1 VRSAFNSGDALPSNL
16 IWTFETDSSQFFFGT
31 NYRKNTINI
40 KEVITMFWDE
50 ILRISNFVVEAFLH
64 IWPYLVVT
72 MPLAVAVQM
81 SGASKYIKRAFQ
93 AKPLTAIVLATL
105 VGAFSPFCSCGV
117 IPVIA
122 SLLISGVPLAPVM
135 SFWIASP
142 SMDPEIFFL
151 SVGMIGWELAVWRL
165 AATLVLSLAAG
176 LITQLLVDRGWL
188 GRQILRSR
196 NYQPAPGLISTV
208 KDGWTNFKKR
218 MRTASLSETILPRS
232 VPIAASQ
239 VHLMAIDGSS
249 ASAHAATG
257 FPICSAC
264 ESPPPV
270 TSALLQNLAV
280 EPAPAARQG
289 CCTSNHQDFDPGQS
303 SDTFRM
309 RLLKETMGATWMVA
323 KFMALAFLLEGL
335 ITLYVPEGWISAVL
349 GSGNPLTII
358 TAALLG
364 VPAYTT
370 SLTALPMISGLLN
383 QGMNPA
389 AALAFLVAGPVTTLP
404 AMAAV
409 WPLVV
414 RRVFGLYVSF
424 ALVGAVLIGYLFSL
438 AGALLG

>member
-1 VRSAFNSGDALPSNL
+1 
-16 IWTFETDSSQFFFGT
+16 
-31 NYRKNTINI
+31 
-40 KEVITMFWDE
+40 MFWNE
-50 ILRISNFVVEAFLH
+50 IIRISNFIVAAFLH

-72 MPLAVAVQM
+72 IPLAVAVQM
-81 SGASKYIKRAFQ
+81 SGASKYIKRAFG
-93 AKPLTAIVLATL
+93 AKPMMAIVLATV

-165 AATLVLSLAAG
+165 AATLVLSFAAG
-176 LITQLLVDRGWL
+176 LITQVLMNRGWL

-196 NYQPAPGLISTV
+196 RFTPSRSLLGLLKSGWHKLIIHVRRTPLPNYMVAQSVSNSPSQIHLLETTQPVNGVHPGS
-208 KDGWTNFKKR
+208 
-218 MRTASLSETILPRS
+218 
-232 VPIAASQ
+232 
-239 VHLMAIDGSS
+239 GS
-249 ASAHAATG
+249 AM
-257 FPICSAC
+257 
-264 ESPPPV
+264 
-270 TSALLQNLAV
+270 
-280 EPAPAARQG
+280 
-289 CCTSNHQDFDPGQS
+289 CTSCDSGKSTAPDPLQTLVAELNPAVNEDCCCS
-303 SDTFRM
+303 KPESENKTNIVSFWA
-309 RLLKETMGATWMVA
+309 RLSKETLAATWMVA
-323 KFMALAFLLEGL
+323 KFMALAFLLEGV
-335 ITLYVPEGWISAVL
+335 ITLYVPQRWIVGAL

-370 SLTALPMISGLLN
+370 SLTALPMIGGLLT
-383 QGMNPA
+383 QGMSPA

-414 RRVFGLYVSF
+414 RRVFVLYVSF
-424 ALVGAVLIGYLFSL
+424 ALAGAVLIGFIYSIVNIL
-438 AGALLG
+438 AK

>member
-1 VRSAFNSGDALPSNL
+1 M
-16 IWTFETDSSQFFFGT
+16 IW
-31 NYRKNTINI
+31 N
-40 KEVITMFWDE
+40 E
-50 ILRISNFVVEAFLH
+50 ILRIGDFIVEAFLH

-72 MPLAVAVQM
+72 IPLAVAVQM

-93 AKPLTAIVLATL
+93 AKPMTAIVLATV

-151 SVGMIGWELAVWRL
+151 SVGMIGWDLAVWRL
-165 AATLVLSLAAG
+165 VATLVLSFAAG
-176 LITQLLVDRGWL
+176 LITHALMEKRWL
-188 GRQILRSR
+188 GHRILQSRQQKPVQNLL
-196 NYQPAPGLISTV
+196 GLIKSHLN
-208 KDGWTNFKKR
+208 KLKKAVPAAP
-218 MRTASLSETILPRS
+218 ASDYGMPQSI
-232 VPIAASQ
+232 PISASQ
-239 VHLMAIDGSS
+239 VHLMGITAPSNPLPVAAQFPTCTSCDSDKPITVDPLQQLVIDSGPTTNEGCCNSSPGDDEPGSS
-249 ASAHAATG
+249 TDS
-257 FPICSAC
+257 
-264 ESPPPV
+264 
-270 TSALLQNLAV
+270 
-280 EPAPAARQG
+280 
-289 CCTSNHQDFDPGQS
+289 
-303 SDTFRM
+303 FRI
-309 RLLKETMGATWMVA
+309 RLLKETLGATWMVT

-335 ITLYVPEGWISAVL
+335 ITLYVPERWITGAL
-349 GSGNPLTII
+349 GSGNPLTIV

-370 SLTALPMISGLLN
+370 SLTALPMIGGLLS

-414 RRVFGLYVSF
+414 RRVFVLYVSF
-424 ALVGAVLIGYLFSL
+424 ALGGAVLVGYIYNIM
-438 AGALLG
+438 AAV

>member
-1 VRSAFNSGDALPSNL
+1 
-16 IWTFETDSSQFFFGT
+16 
-31 NYRKNTINI
+31 
-40 KEVITMFWDE
+40 MFWNE
-50 ILRISNFVVEAFLH
+50 VLRISSFIGESFLH

-72 MPLAVAVQM
+72 IPLAVAVQM
-81 SGASKYIKRAFQ
+81 SGASKYIKRAFG
-93 AKPLTAIVLATL
+93 AKPMTAIVLATV

-122 SLLISGVPLAPVM
+122 SLLIGGVPLAPVM

-165 AATLVLSLAAG
+165 AATLLLSFSAG
-176 LITQLLVDRGWL
+176 LITQVLMDRGWL
-188 GRQILRSR
+188 GGQILRSR
-196 NYQPAPGLISTV
+196 QFNPSQSLFGLL
-208 KDGWTNFKKR
+208 KKSWR
-218 MRTASLSETILPRS
+218 KLKRRLRTIPVPNAMVPQS
-232 VPIAASQ
+232 VPI
-239 VHLMAIDGSS
+239 S
-249 ASAHAATG
+249 ASHIHSMALDSPSKYAELAAGISMCTSCEADM
-257 FPICSAC
+257 PSA
-264 ESPPPV
+264 SDP
-270 TSALLQNLAV
+270 LQNLIP
-280 EPAPAARQG
+280 ESSSAANEA
-289 CCTSNHQDFDPGQS
+289 CCSSCIPDSDNSTSTASFG
-303 SDTFRM
+303 M
-309 RLLKETMGATWMVA
+309 RLFKETLGATWMVG

-335 ITLYVPEGWISAVL
+335 ITLYVPGQWITGLL

-409 WPLVV
+409 WPLVA
-414 RRVFGLYVSF
+414 RRVFVLYVSL
-424 ALVGAVLIGYLFSL
+424 ALAGAVLIGFIYSIMT
-438 AGALLG
+438 AITK

>member
-1 VRSAFNSGDALPSNL
+1 MVWN
-16 IWTFETDSSQFFFGT
+16 
-31 NYRKNTINI
+31 
-40 KEVITMFWDE
+40 E
-50 ILRISNFVVEAFLH
+50 ILRISNFIVEAFLH

-72 MPLAVAVQM
+72 IPLAVAVQM

-93 AKPLTAIVLATL
+93 AKPMTAIALATV

-165 AATLVLSLAAG
+165 AATLVLSFAAG
-176 LITQLLVDRGWL
+176 LITQILMDRDWL
-188 GRQILRSR
+188 GSKILRSR
-196 NYQPAPGLISTV
+196 DYRPAPGLKSLL
-208 KDGWTNFKKR
+208 KNGWLKYRNR
-218 MRTASLSETILPRS
+218 MRTASLSESI
-232 VPIAASQ
+232 VPHTVPVSASQ
-239 VHLMAIDGSS
+239 VHLMPIDQPTNYAAVSTGSPMCTACESDPPITSAQLQPLDGTVGSS
-249 ASAHAATG
+249 AKQS
-257 FPICSAC
+257 
-264 ESPPPV
+264 
-270 TSALLQNLAV
+270 
-280 EPAPAARQG
+280 
-289 CCTSNHQDFDPGQS
+289 CCNSNQPEADAGHNS
-303 SDTFRM
+303 NTFRM
-309 RLLKETMGATWMVA
+309 RLLKETIGATWMVA

-335 ITLYVPEGWISAVL
+335 ITLYVPEGWITGLL

-370 SLTALPMISGLLN
+370 SLTALPMISGLLT
-383 QGMNPA
+383 QGMSPA

-424 ALVGAVLIGYLFSL
+424 ALVGAVLIGYTYSIIDVLIK
-438 AGALLG
+438 